1 MKNFIFVFFV
11 LFSFG
16 LLVAQDNSDNG
27 VRPGSGE
34 SFKNEPINTTLN
46 IDNVLFQDLFNADN
60 SVAGLQAR
68 GWIVVD
74 QDGGGTQPAWFTP
87 SATPPFPAFEGPT
100 QGYVASNFN
109 GANGFYISH
118 WLISPL
124 VGVSAGDT
132 LSFYHR
138 SPDGNQWDD
147 SMFVRVS
154 PTGGSSIAN
163 FTISTPRFLVSETGW
178 AQYNYVFTVTGF
190 VRFALHYQIFDGGA
204 SGNYSNYI
212 GIDLVRVRGVGFI
225 PVELTSFTATANNN
239 DVVLNWATATE
250 KNNEGFEIQRKN
262 GNEFTTVGFVKG
274 NGTTTEP
281 QSYSFVDRN
290 LNAGKYSY
298 RLKQIDF
305 DGTSDFSKTV
315 EVEILNPKEF
325 SLSQNFP
332 NPFNP
337 STKINFSLAID
348 SKVSLKVFNVLGQEI
363 STLLNGN
370 LSAGNHEINFN
381 ADGMNSGVYFYKLE
395 AAGIDGTNF
404 NSVRKMILSK

>member
-1 MKNFIFVFFV
+1 MKKLLVLFAV
-11 LFSFG
+11 LFSVN
-16 LLVAQDNSDNG
+16 LLIAQESL

-34 SFKNEPINTTLN
+34 SFKNEPTNITTNGEAILFT
-46 IDNVLFQDLFNADN
+46 DNFNGDN
-60 SVAGLQAR
+60 SVTALQSR
-68 GWIVVD
+68 GWIVVN
-74 QDGGGTQPAWFTP
+74 QDGGGTTDPWFTP
-87 SATPPFPAFEGPT
+87 STAPPFPAFEGGT
-100 QGYVASNFN
+100 QGYVASNYN

-138 SPDGNQWDD
+138 SIDANPYDD

-154 PTGGSSIAN
+154 PSGGSSVAN
-163 FTISTPRFLVSETGW
+163 FTISTPRFLVSENGW
-178 AQYNYVFTVTGF
+178 AQYNYIFTVSGF
-190 VRFALHYQIFDGGA
+190 VRFALHYQIFDGGP

-212 GIDLVRVRGVGFI
+212 GIDLVQVKGVGYI
-225 PVELTSFTATANNN
+225 PVELTSFTAAANNN
-239 DVVLNWATATE
+239 DVVLSWATATE
-250 KNNEGFEIQRKN
+250 KNNQGFEIQRNN
-262 GNEFTTVGFVKG
+262 GNGFTTVGFVRG
-274 NGTTTEP
+274 NGTTTQP
-281 QSYSFVDRN
+281 QSYTFVDKN
-290 LNAGKYSY
+290 LNSGVYSY
-298 RLKQIDF
+298 RLKQIDL
-305 DGTSDFSKTV
+305 DGTADFSKTV

-325 SLSQNFP
+325 ALNQNFP

-337 STKINFSLAID
+337 STKINFSLAVD
-348 SKVSLKVFNVLGQEI
+348 SKVSLKVFNVLGQEV

-381 ADGMNSGVYFYKLE
+381 AAGMNTGVYFYKLE